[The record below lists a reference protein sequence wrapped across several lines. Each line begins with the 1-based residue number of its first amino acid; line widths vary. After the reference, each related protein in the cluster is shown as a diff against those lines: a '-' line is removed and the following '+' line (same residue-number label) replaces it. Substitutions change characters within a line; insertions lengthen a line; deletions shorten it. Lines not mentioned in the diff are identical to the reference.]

1 MKKDTLTAL
10 NIKLFG
16 ILRERMKS
24 NNLVISIKD
33 NSISLKDLRKY
44 ILELYP
50 ALDLNDV
57 NFVFAVNRVITN
69 EDISVFPHDE
79 IALIPPIS
87 GG

>member
-1 MKKDTLTAL
+1 MSKEIPSI

-24 NNLVISIKD
+24 NNLDIPIKD
-33 NSISLKDLRKY
+33 NSILLKDLKKY
-44 ILELYP
+44 LIELYP
-50 ALDLNDV
+50 ELNGYDV
-57 NFVFAVNRVITN
+57 DFVFAVNRAIAN
-69 EDISVFPHDE
+69 EDITISPRDE